1 MARSKLRRVL
11 WFAPLI
17 LGAVVLARIG
27 TASAKGRGDL
37 WREHEP
43 NESITSSTVAL
54 PSIAPLVK
62 QLGPAVVNVY
72 TTQVIRPGQ
81 AMHMGPG
88 PFSQEDPSE
97 EFWHRFM
104 GPQQEIKRS
113 SLGSGFIINPR
124 GFVITNNHV
133 VERATEIR
141 IKLSDDRGEFPGEIV
156 GRDPKTDIALIRI
169 KADNAPKDLPSVY
182 LGDSD
187 KLDVGDFVVAIGN
200 PFGLDHSVSLGIV
213 SAKERV
219 IGTGPYDDFIQTD
232 AAINPGNSGGP
243 LFNLKG
249 EVVGVN
255 TAVVSADRGQ
265 GIGFA
270 VPINLVKEVAP
281 SLEANGSM
289 SRGFLGV
296 GIQEVTPELAKAFRI
311 DKQGGALV
319 KEVFPDSPAEK
330 SGLKAGDVVT
340 AVNGREVRTI
350 NQLSR
355 FVALVSPGQ
364 AASLTVLRDGKERK
378 FSVKVA
384 ERPQDEQMTSM
395 RSGTPRSAVPGS
407 EDRLGL
413 SVQPMSPDLAHRFG
427 INRREGLVVVDV
439 DSDGPA
445 AAAGVMPGSL
455 VLEVNR
461 VTVRSLGDYQRAIS
475 AAKPGDLVLLRLQRE
490 DAAVYVAVRV
500 HA

>member
-1 MARSKLRRVL
+1 L
-11 WFAPLI
+11 
-17 LGAVVLARIG
+17 
-27 TASAKGRGDL
+27 
-37 WREHEP
+37 
-43 NESITSSTVAL
+43 
-54 PSIAPLVK
+54 
-62 QLGPAVVNVY
+62 
-72 TTQVIRPGQ
+72 
-81 AMHMGPG
+81 
-88 PFSQEDPSE
+88 
-97 EFWHRFM
+97 
-104 GPQQEIKRS
+104 
-113 SLGSGFIINPR
+113 
-124 GFVITNNHV
+124 
-133 VERATEIR
+133 R
-141 IKLSDDRGEFPGEIV
+141 IKSETPL
-156 GRDPKTDIALIRI
+156 
-169 KADNAPKDLPSVY
+169 KDLPSVY

-187 KLDVGDFVVAIGN
+187 KLEVGDFVVAIGN

-255 TAVVSADRGQ
+255 AAVVSADRGQ

-270 VPINLVKEVAP
+270 VPINLVKEVVP
-281 SLEANGSM
+281 SLETNGSM

-296 GIQEVTPELAKAFRI
+296 GIQEVTPELAKLFRMERL
-311 DKQGGALV
+311 GGALV

-330 SGLKAGDVVT
+330 GGLKAGDVVT

-364 AASLTVLRDGKERK
+364 SASLTVLRDGKEHK

-384 ERPQDEQMTSM
+384 ERPQDEQMTTM
-395 RSGTPRSAVPGS
+395 RSGTPRPSVPGAA
-407 EDRLGL
+407 DRLGL
-413 SVQPMSPDLAHRFG
+413 SVQPMSSDLAHRFG

-439 DSDGPA
+439 DADSPA
-445 AAAGVMPGSL
+445 AAAGVTPGSL
-455 VLEVNR
+455 ILEVNR
-461 VTVRSLGDYQRAIS
+461 TPVRSVADYQRVIA
-475 AAKPGDLVLLRLQRE
+475 AAKQGDLVLLRLQRE

-500 HA
+500 R